1 MKYLYK
7 KIKSMRQLFKIDE
20 SEKKRILE
28 MHENATKKNYLSEQ
42 ETTTP
47 PQQPSGPEINGKTY
61 KIENIKNAESL
72 NQFINWGVP
81 RTSPEST
88 SDTRKYDVTMANQL
102 GYSYEGTELPE
113 KPGADVDSEPV
124 KKIKQVYADM
134 DKIAQNYNLN
144 DLCRGKNMNLT
155 LLNDKSLT
163 IAKNRAI
170 ALGWCVGK
178 G

>member
-1 MKYLYK
+1 
-7 KIKSMRQLFKIDE
+7 
-20 SEKKRILE
+20 
-28 MHENATKKNYLSEQ
+28 
-42 ETTTP
+42 
-47 PQQPSGPEINGKTY
+47 
-61 KIENIKNAESL
+61 
-72 NQFINWGVP
+72 
-81 RTSPEST
+81 
-88 SDTRKYDVTMANQL
+88 MANQL

-170 ALGWCVGK
+170 ALGWCVGR